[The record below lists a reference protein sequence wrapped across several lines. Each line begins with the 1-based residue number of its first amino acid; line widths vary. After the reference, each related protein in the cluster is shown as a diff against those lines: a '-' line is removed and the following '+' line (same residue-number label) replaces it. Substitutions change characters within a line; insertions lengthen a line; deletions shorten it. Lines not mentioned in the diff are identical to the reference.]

1 MSAAGGVTTGADGT
15 STGAGLSTAAVLARL
30 AGAGFRRTLS
40 YRAAVLAGATTNTV
54 FGIIKLG
61 ILFAAADS
69 AGGSLGGYDRAE
81 LSSYAWISQG
91 LLGVVAL
98 SGGTSSRVDL
108 RVGTGDVVV
117 DLARPV
123 DPVAAWMAD
132 DAGRAL
138 QAATFRF
145 LAPMTFGALVY
156 GIAVPHHPATV
167 PLFVV
172 SVALAWAVS
181 FCCRLLVEAA
191 AFWTADVRGLETV
204 YLAVSNVAAGL
215 VVPLSV
221 LPSPAVAVAD
231 HTPFPSMLQIP
242 VDIAVEHRVG
252 VVALTGLAVQ
262 AAWLVA
268 LLVLVRWV
276 LRRAT
281 HRVVVNGG

>member
-1 MSAAGGVTTGADGT
+1 MSAAGGVSTTGGV
-15 STGAGLSTAAVLARL
+15 SVLCALGRL

-69 AGGSLGGYDRAE
+69 AGGSLGGYDRLE

-98 SGGTSSRVDL
+98 LGGTSTRVDL
-108 RVGTGDVVV
+108 RVRTGDVVV
-117 DLARPV
+117 DLTRPV

-145 LAPMTFGALVY
+145 LAPLVFGALVY

-167 PLFVV
+167 PLFVA
-172 SVALAWAVS
+172 SVALAWGVS

-191 AFWTADVRGLETV
+191 AFWTADVRGLETL
-204 YLAVSNVAAGL
+204 YLAVSNVLAGL

-221 LPSPAVAVAD
+221 LPGPVAAVAWA
-231 HTPFPSMLQIP
+231 TPFPSMLQIP
-242 VDIAVEHRVG
+242 VDIAVEHR
-252 VVALTGLAVQ
+252 TGLDAVGGLGVQ
-262 AAWLVA
+262 AAWLAV
-268 LLVLVRWV
+268 LLVVAHWV
-276 LRRAT
+276 VRRAT